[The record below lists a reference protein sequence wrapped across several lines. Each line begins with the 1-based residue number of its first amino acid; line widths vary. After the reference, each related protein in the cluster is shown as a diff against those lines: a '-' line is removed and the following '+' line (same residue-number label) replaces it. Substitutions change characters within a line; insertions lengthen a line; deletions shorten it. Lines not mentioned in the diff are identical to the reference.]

1 MSYNGLDSYPGN
13 KRPKRRKAHYSSVF
27 IIGMAFIAFIV
38 IGLTI
43 SISIRAC
50 AHHQKNTK
58 NEKKTYDVQEASN
71 NAIEEEEYL
80 DIEGPEI
87 VSTQY
92 SMPDSII
99 KICMPKPLNG
109 VSEMIL
115 HKSTYIVSYNK
126 DTKLPN
132 WVAWN
137 LTADHTDGPYRRL
150 GNFYEDDEAPQPRA
164 TNEDYKGSGWSRGHM
179 CPAGDNKWDGK
190 AMFDTF
196 SLVNVCP
203 QNANLNSG
211 LWNSIEIDCR
221 RWARKFGDIYIV
233 CGPIYMNREHEI
245 IGRNHIEVP
254 EAFFKVVLCLNEVP
268 KGIGFIV
275 RNTDGTKKRDLYYNT
290 IDQVERITEI
300 DFFPSLPDDTEEKV
314 ESIADIND
322 WN

>member
-1 MSYNGLDSYPGN
+1 MPYNSIDSYHSN
-13 KRPKRRKAHYSSVF
+13 KRPKRRRAHYSSVF
-27 IIGMAFIAFIV
+27 IIGMAFLAFIV

-50 AHHQKNTK
+50 THHKKNTIIE
-58 NEKKTYDVQEASN
+58 EKINDVQKVTN
-71 NAIEEEEYL
+71 NAIEEDLNIEE
-80 DIEGPEI
+80 PQV

-99 KICMPKPLNG
+99 RICMPKPLDG
-109 VSEMIL
+109 ISEMFL
-115 HKSTYIVSYNK
+115 RKSTYIVSYNK

-132 WVAWN
+132 WVAWD

-150 GNFYEDDEAPQPRA
+150 GYFYEDDEVPQPRA

-179 CPAGDNKWDGK
+179 CPAGDNKWDRK

-221 RWARKFGDIYIV
+221 RWAHKFGDVYIV

-245 IGRNHIEVP
+245 IGNNQIVVP
-254 EAFFKVVLCLNEVP
+254 EAFYKVVLCLKGPP

-275 RNTDGTKKRDLYYNT
+275 RNSEGIKKRDLYYNS
-290 IDQVERITEI
+290 IDQVERITGM
-300 DFFPSLPDDTEEKV
+300 DFFPALPDDLENKV